1 MLLVKGQTH
10 KCSHFPIYCKCSSS
24 FLLIDSF
31 TEVIF
36 HPCWGCFF
44 SSWIFCIWILF
55 HNQHNMLLLV
65 CVYVADLHSNHIS
78 SFSPSML
85 EYRCSRGSWEKVAC
99 AKYTVG
105 INKHFIRPRK
115 RGKPMYGGGAG
126 REKKGGRVEKK
137 PLHCPLWNEQCEKW

>member
-1 MLLVKGQTH
+1 
-10 KCSHFPIYCKCSSS
+10 
-24 FLLIDSF
+24 
-31 TEVIF
+31 
-36 HPCWGCFF
+36 
-44 SSWIFCIWILF
+44 
-55 HNQHNMLLLV
+55 MLLLV

-105 INKHFIRPRK
+105 INKHFIRK

-126 REKKGGRVEKK
+126 RGRKGGEGGKK
-137 PLHCPLWNEQCEKW
+137 NLHCPLWNEQCEK